1 MGVIWTSR
9 TRTKQPAAAPRI
21 NWANPLARDLRVVVT
36 PSGGVNNLVTP
47 TNQTSLAPEGIYHGQ
62 RALVWNKSGT
72 YARLNTGVMIP
83 TTTNHSFV
91 ALLTNT
97 WGATSGT
104 MGTLLSNRNGAN
116 NGFAVYL
123 SAQNSLPNQTVR
135 LNYVH
140 GGIVDYFDISP
151 YISNVNTKFVT
162 LGFSAVQGSSVRSFA
177 EGAFVQSKAI
187 GTMSGNTIDPLV
199 IGTDFGT
206 AHGDFAS
213 PLILW
218 WRRALSDDEMVSV
231 QRNPWQ
237 LFAPERRPVFFS
249 LPSGA
254 NTTGTLSSTLD
265 AATLTGVGG
274 VARSGTLV
282 TTLDAATLAGVG
294 NVTRSGTLAITL
306 DAATLSGTGAVTTS
320 GTLAVTLD
328 DVTLAGVGS
337 VAVGTNRDGT
347 LAVTL
352 DAATLAGVGGVTRSG
367 TLAVTLDAATLAGV
381 GTAGQA
387 VTGTLGVTLGNVTLA
402 GIGAIPA
409 APSAG
414 GGKTFG
420 SNKKKKKQRKAIES
434 EEWLKAEET
443 AKQLLQDRF
452 TKTTPEAKLEALASH
467 IESLQP
473 VIEALKAL
481 AKEDVQEAVQET
493 KTEELTEHQL
503 VLNRFDALEKKIES
517 VEELLIILM
526 ADL

>member
-1 MGVIWTSR
+1 MAERLIPG
-9 TRTKQPAAAPRI
+9 AGFI
-21 NWANPLARDLRVVVT
+21 NET
-36 PSGGVNNLVTP
+36 
-47 TNQTSLAPEGIYHGQ
+47 
-62 RALVWNKSGT
+62 
-72 YARLNTGVMIP
+72 
-83 TTTNHSFV
+83 
-91 ALLTNT
+91 
-97 WGATSGT
+97 
-104 MGTLLSNRNGAN
+104 
-116 NGFAVYL
+116 
-123 SAQNSLPNQTVR
+123 
-135 LNYVH
+135 
-140 GGIVDYFDISP
+140 
-151 YISNVNTKFVT
+151 
-162 LGFSAVQGSSVRSFA
+162 
-177 EGAFVQSKAI
+177 
-187 GTMSGNTIDPLV
+187 
-199 IGTDFGT
+199 GT
-206 AHGDFAS
+206 AER
-213 PLILW
+213 LIPGFGYIN
-218 WRRALSDDEMVSV
+218 ETVS
-231 QRNPWQ
+231 
-237 LFAPERRPVFFS
+237 
-249 LPSGA
+249 SGS
-254 NTTGTLSSTLD
+254 NNTGTL
-265 AATLTGVGG
+265 AV
-274 VARSGTLV
+274 
-282 TTLDAATLAGVG
+282 TLDAATLAGVG
-294 NVTRSGTLAITL
+294 NVTRSGTLAVTL
-306 DAATLSGTGAVTTS
+306 DAATLTGTGAVTTS

-337 VAVGTNRDGT
+337 VAVGTNRDGA

-387 VTGTLGVTLGNVTLA
+387 ITGTLGVTLGNVTLA

-481 AKEDVQEAVQET
+481 AREDVQEAVQET
-493 KTEELTEHQL
+493 RTEELTEHQL